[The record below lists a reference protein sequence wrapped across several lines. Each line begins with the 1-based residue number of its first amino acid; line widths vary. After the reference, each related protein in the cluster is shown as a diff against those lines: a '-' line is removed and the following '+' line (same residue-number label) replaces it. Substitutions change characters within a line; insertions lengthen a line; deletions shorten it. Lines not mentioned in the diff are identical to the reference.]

1 MLLAFNHVASRV
13 SEAEAG
19 REDKRVLVSSEFLDS
34 DLFDSPYAAH
44 YAARCSKMQQDAARC
59 SKMVNLEGRFWDS
72 GFHQNVLDP
81 LAAAV
86 NLKEPYC
93 NAEVS
98 YCTCQQR
105 CQMLTPLD
113 RCGAGR

>member
-44 YAARCSKMQQDAARC
+44 YAARC